1 MEAAAPSVA
10 ASDAVRWARQVRSE
24 GPPAAL
30 DEYLAGFEAFF
41 NDYAGRVGYWRARN
55 PGYHES
61 IARIARFYVPRG
73 ARVLEIGCGTGD
85 LLASLDP
92 SEGVGVDLS
101 GAMVKEASQRHP
113 HLEFR
118 QTAAERLELPGLLF
132 DYIILSDLVGYLFD
146 IRAALERLRAVSHPG
161 TRIIINWY
169 SRVWQP
175 VVHLLETLGLKYPL
189 PLLNWTT
196 VGDVENLLR
205 LAGFEAMRARGHI
218 LLPLRLGS
226 VSRFANRFL
235 AHLPVLRWFV
245 WTNWVVA
252 RPLSR
257 PPADPP
263 SVTVICP
270 CRSEEGN
277 IPDLVRRMPKLGS
290 HTELIFVEGH
300 SKDGTLDACRRAA
313 AAHPELDIKVMVQSG
328 TGKGDAVRLGFEHA
342 SGDMLMI
349 LDADLSVAPEDLPQF
364 YEAMVSGA
372 GEFVMG
378 SRLVYTMDP
387 KAMRFL
393 NLLGNRFFGLLLSVL
408 IGQPIKD
415 TLCGTKVIWR
425 KDYAHLAAGRAHFGD
440 FDPYGDFDLIFGA
453 AKLNLRIVEVPVRYR
468 ERTYGA
474 PSISRFADGWLL
486 LRMSALAAGRLFF
499 AA

>member
-1 MEAAAPSVA
+1 VA
-10 ASDAVRWARQVRSE
+10 ARDAVGWARQVRAE
-24 GPPAAL
+24 RPPAAL

-41 NDYAGRVGYWRARN
+41 DDFAGQVGYWRARN
-55 PGYHES
+55 PGYHE
-61 IARIARFYVPRG
+61 ALFEIARFYVPRG

-85 LLASLDP
+85 LLAALEP
-92 SEGVGVDLS
+92 SEGVGIDLS
-101 GAMVKEASQRHP
+101 GAMVREAAQRHP
-113 HLEFR
+113 HLEFH
-118 QTAAERLELPGLLF
+118 QAAAERLELPDRTF
-132 DYIILSDLVGYLFD
+132 DYVILSDLVGYLFD
-146 IRAALERLRAVSHPG
+146 IRTALERLQPVSHPG
-161 TRIIINWY
+161 TRVVISWY

-175 VVHLLETLGLKYPL
+175 VVHLLESLGLKYPL

-205 LAGFEAMRARGHI
+205 LAGLETVRTRGHM
-218 LLPLRLGS
+218 LVPLRLGFLG
-226 VSRFANRFL
+226 RFANRFL
-235 AHLPVLRWFV
+235 ANLPGLRQLV
-245 WTNWVVA
+245 WTNWVIA
-252 RPLSR
+252 RPL
-257 PPADPP
+257 PLP
-263 SVTVICP
+263 SAMAPRVTVVSP
-270 CRSEEGN
+270 CRNEEGN
-277 IPDLVRRMPKLGS
+277 IRDLARRLPALGS

-300 SKDGTLDACRRAA
+300 SADGTLAECQRVAA
-313 AAHPELDIKVMVQSG
+313 AYQGRDIKVIVQRG
-328 TGKGDAVRLGFEHA
+328 RGKGDAVRLGFEHA
-342 SGDMLMI
+342 TGDLLMI
-349 LDADLSVAPEDLPQF
+349 LDADLSVAPEDLTQF

-378 SRLVYTMDP
+378 SRLVYAMDP

-393 NLLGNRFFGLLLSVL
+393 NLVGNRFFGLLLSLLV
-408 IGQPIKD
+408 GQSIKD

-453 AKLNLRIVEVPVRYR
+453 AKLNLHIVEIPVRYR

-474 PSISRFADGWLL
+474 PSIRRFVDGWLL